1 MVPKSAAD
9 VSLDVV
15 KQAEGSELSIGEF
28 ARWSRLPVST
38 LRYYHEIGVLLPAR
52 VDASSGYRYY
62 ESDQL
67 ETAVL
72 ISDLRRLGMPPAEI
86 ATVTGGGDFSAA
98 LKAHRRRLVSEMEDR
113 ERAIA
118 RLDELLAAS
127 RQRTRRRVAIET
139 RLPAVVASQR
149 GQVSAHSAAHDVRRL
164 IVRLRA
170 QLRTAGATSPE
181 WYGAMFPLDL
191 ESDPV
196 EVAVYADA
204 HPPWP
209 HSIPTEE
216 LPGGDFALA
225 SHERTAPFASAY
237 ADLLEWCET
246 NHRRP
251 AGIVLEE
258 YRARKTTVAI
268 SLEEAQ

>member
-1 MVPKSAAD
+1 MVRKSTVN

-15 KQAEGSELSIGEF
+15 KQPDDRELSIGEF

-72 ISDLRRLGMPPAEI
+72 ISDLRQLGMPPADI
-86 ATVTGGGDFSAA
+86 AVVTGGGDLSVA
-98 LKAHRRRLVSEMEDR
+98 LKAHRSRLISEMEDR
-113 ERAIA
+113 ERAIS
-118 RLDELLAAS
+118 RLDELLATS
-127 RQRTRRRVAIET
+127 RRRARGRVAIET
-139 RLPAVVASQR
+139 RPPAVVASLR
-149 GQVSAHSAAHDVRRL
+149 GHVSAASAAKDVRRL

-170 QLRTAGATSPE
+170 QLRTVGAANPE

-196 EVAVYADA
+196 EVAVYADVD
-204 HPPWP
+204 PPRP
-209 HSIPTEE
+209 DSIPIEE
-216 LPGGDFALA
+216 LPGGDFALV
-225 SHERTAPFASAY
+225 SHERNTPFASAY

-246 NHRRP
+246 NHRQA
-251 AGIVLEE
+251 AGVVLEE
-258 YRARKTTVAI
+258 YRSHATTVAV
-268 SLEEAQ
+268 SLEEVQ